1 MDLGIL
7 LMKPSRVY
15 DWHGTIDPYLPTVYP
30 PGSPEKIRVMQI
42 RAELELPLHHNED
55 NKDVELQVCD
65 SRSERF
71 RVVEMATG
79 RGRWF

>member
-7 LMKPSRVY
+7 TMPSRRVY

-42 RAELELPLHHNED
+42 RAELELPLHHTED
-55 NKDVELQVCD
+55 NKHVELQVRD

-71 RVVEMATG
+71 RLVEMETG
-79 RGRWF
+79 RGWWF

>member
-1 MDLGIL
+1 MQS
-7 LMKPSRVY
+7 SRVY
-15 DWHGTIDPYLPTVYP
+15 DWDGTIDPYLPTVYP

-42 RAELELPLHHNED
+42 RAELELPLHHTED
-55 NKDVELQVCD
+55 NKNVELQVCD
-65 SRSERF
+65 LRSERF